1 MGCSE
6 AQNQECLSKMAAAM
20 WQNCSRKCKGLRK
33 GRLALLNGAGAWP
46 QCVSQSPK
54 LAALWVMLF
63 IWLLYMLCFAGS
75 AKPRCVSG
83 LTLG

>member
-1 MGCSE
+1 
-6 AQNQECLSKMAAAM
+6 MAAAM

-54 LAALWVMLF
+54 LAALWVMLV
-63 IWLLYMLCFAGS
+63 IWLLYMLCFTGS
-75 AKPRCVSG
+75 AKPRCGSSSDKC
-83 LTLG
+83 LPLPII